1 MSTISRAY
9 CVVKIERDTQK
20 FLSVEKIC
28 PTLEEAM
35 EAANNLDYAK
45 GEDSVIWCVITE

>member
-1 MSTISRAY
+1 MSTINRAY
-9 CVVKIERDTQK
+9 CVVKIERETQK

-28 PTLEEAM
+28 PTFEEAM
-35 EAANNLDYAK
+35 EAANNLDYTK